1 MGGEPTG
8 TDVAPTAGPDP
19 LLFPGVS
26 EDELE
31 RRIGRLRIFNLVM
44 GLFHAAQGFLILA
57 LSTDFTLP
65 ILAHVPTGPPGAP
78 QETTTLFDLRVAWAV
93 AAFLF
98 ISAIAHLLIASPGV
112 FPRYVRMLREG
123 RNDYRWVEY
132 SVSASIMAVL
142 IALLPGINDVAA
154 VIAIFGVNAAMIFF
168 GLLQERYERPG
179 GSLLPFWLGS
189 LVGITP
195 WVAIGLYLTG
205 FGTGSEPPGFV
216 YGIFFSIF
224 LFFMSFAVNQWLQYK
239 RIGPWKDYLVG
250 ERVYV
255 LLSLVA
261 KSALAWQVFAGTLVE
276 NG

>member
-1 MGGEPTG
+1 MSTEQAAEP
-8 TDVAPTAGPDP
+8 DQ

-26 EDELE
+26 EADLE
-31 RRIGRLRIFNLVM
+31 RRLGRLRIFNLVM
-44 GLFHAAQGFLILA
+44 GLIHAAQGFAILA
-57 LSTDFTLP
+57 LSTGFTLP
-65 ILAHVPTGPPGAP
+65 VVAHVPTGPPGAP
-78 QETTTLFDLRVAWAV
+78 QDTVTLFDLPVAWAV

-112 FPRYVRMLREG
+112 FPRYERMLRQG
-123 RNDYRWVEY
+123 RNDYRWIEY

-154 VIAIFGVNAAMIFF
+154 IIAIFGANAAMIFF

-189 LVGITP
+189 LVGVTP
-195 WVAIGLYLTG
+195 WLAIGLYLSG
-205 FGTGSEPPGFV
+205 FGTGNQPPGFV

-239 RIGPWKDYLVG
+239 RVGRWKDYLYG
-250 ERVYV
+250 EKVYV
-255 LLSLVA
+255 ILSLVA
-261 KSALAWQVFAGTLVE
+261 KSALAWQVFAGTLAG

>member
-1 MGGEPTG
+1 MSKSDAELNE
-8 TDVAPTAGPDP
+8 
-19 LLFPGVS
+19 LLFPGAS
-26 EDELE
+26 EADVD

-44 GLFHAAQGFLILA
+44 GLFHAVQGFAILA

-65 ILAHVPTGPPGAP
+65 VVAHIPTGPPGAP
-78 QETTTLFDLRVAWAV
+78 QETVLLFDLRVAWAV

-112 FPRYVRMLREG
+112 FPRYARMLRQG
-123 RNDYRWVEY
+123 RNDYRWIEY

-142 IALLPGINDVAA
+142 IGMLPGITDVAA
-154 VIAIFGVNAAMIFF
+154 IVAILGANAAMIFF

-189 LVGITP
+189 LIGITP
-195 WVAIGLYLTG
+195 WIAIGLYLSG
-205 FGTGSEPPGFV
+205 LGTGNQPPGFV

-224 LFFMSFAVNQWLQYK
+224 AFFMSFAVNQWLQYK
-239 RIGPWKDYLVG
+239 RIGPWRDYLFG

-255 LLSLVA
+255 ILSLVA

-276 NG
+276 NA